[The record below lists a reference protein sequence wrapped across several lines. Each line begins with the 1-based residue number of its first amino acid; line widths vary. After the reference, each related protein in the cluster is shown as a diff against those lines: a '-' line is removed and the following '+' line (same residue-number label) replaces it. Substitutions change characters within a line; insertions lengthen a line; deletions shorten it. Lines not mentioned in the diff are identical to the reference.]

1 MKPENIM
8 SLICFGMFL
17 LLVTGLPLGAQTPVT
32 DSRLLLWLDAGDMNA
47 DGVVDSFTDGS
58 AAGNWQD
65 KSGNGFTCTVSATPP
80 VRKSNIVGGQPVVRL
95 NGNAGYWST
104 TITTNALPPLSNTVF
119 VVTSLQTLT
128 NDDNLLYLGDY
139 YDLTP
144 NWYWWGFSYGKSASN
159 LNFGSYYGNDRSL
172 STTQTLSAATFYL
185 LTGTAAAATNQFFL
199 NGYSQ
204 GISTV
209 AVTPQINSAAT
220 LWIGKAQGP
229 LAVNQWYHNGDIAE
243 ILIYKGVL
251 SPGEL
256 NQVGRYLSD
265 KYGLST
271 SYPNMPPTVDNA
283 NGATQVTP
291 SSASLNGTL
300 RIIGGV
306 PATVF
311 VYWGTTDGVTNASAW
326 GHTNVFAGNPA
337 IGALTTNVTGLSSNT
352 PYFYRYCATN
362 ASGVS
367 WAPSSSQFTPGVVWP
382 LVSLVGQWAFD
393 STNDSTGNFGPLLL
407 GRGAYINNGRLVV
420 SATVLSNESYAYS
433 GVYTGPTITQKTLV
447 AWLYLDSLTN
457 NAGSALS
464 IQKPVPSPIYEVF
477 DGIVYAERT
486 TNQWMAGSEGWNRC
500 PINNSGI
507 SETSDPNTLIQM
519 AIVYKAD
526 NSITL
531 YRNGTQYASYT
542 QGTLPVYAAAS
553 NTFAIF
559 GARCKNTG
567 TNTYAGWMSAHIE
580 EARIYATAL
589 AQADIQNLSPT
600 PTTGGLDPSVTNSGT
615 TNVAATSATLCGSLV
630 STGASP
636 TTVSVFWGP
645 ADGGIAASAWSNQIP
660 LGTCTVATLPAAYSA
675 NITGLVYGTTYYY
688 TFYASNAHGIAWAPA
703 SQMFQTGTLVG
714 QWTFEE
720 GSVTDSTG
728 FFAPLQLVNGA
739 YISKGRLVVS
749 APSQSYAYSGLYS
762 GPTFTQKTLVAW
774 LYLDSLTNN
783 AGSALSIQKPIGV
796 PETFDGI
803 VYAERTAN
811 QWMAGSD
818 NWYRSLLNNSG
829 ISETSDPNTLIQ
841 MAIVYKADN
850 SITLYR
856 NGTQYAS
863 YTQGTLQQYAAASNT
878 FAIFGARCKNT
889 GLNTFAGWMSA
900 HIEEARIYA
909 TALTQSQI
917 QNLAPYYVS
926 NRGTVYFIR

>member
-1 MKPENIM
+1 M
-8 SLICFGMFL
+8 SLIYLGLCL

-47 DGVVDSFTDGS
+47 DGVADSFTDGS

-65 KSGNGFTCTVSATPP
+65 KSGNGFTCTVSTTPP

-271 SYPNMPPTVDNA
+271 SYPNMPPIVDNA

-311 VYWGTTDGVTNASAW
+311 VYWGTTDGATNASDW
-326 GHTNVFAGNPA
+326 GHTTVFLGNPTV
-337 IGALTTNVTGLSSNT
+337 GSLTTNVTGLSSGT

-362 ASGVS
+362 AYGVS
-367 WAPSSSQFTPGVVWP
+367 WASSSSGFTPGVSWP
-382 LVSLVGQWAFD
+382 LVSLVGQWTFEEG
-393 STNDSTGNFGPLLL
+393 SLNDATGYFGPLQLKN
-407 GRGAYINNGRLVV
+407 GAYISKGRLVV
-420 SATVLSNESYAYS
+420 SGPSQSYAYS
-433 GVYTGPTITQKTLV
+433 GVYTGPAITQKTLV

-464 IQKPVPSPIYEVF
+464 IQKPIPSPIYEVF

-519 AIVYKAD
+519 AIVYK
-526 NSITL
+526 S
-531 YRNGTQYASYT
+531 
-542 QGTLPVYAAAS
+542 
-553 NTFAIF
+553 
-559 GARCKNTG
+559 
-567 TNTYAGWMSAHIE
+567 
-580 EARIYATAL
+580 
-589 AQADIQNLSPT
+589 
-600 PTTGGLDPSVTNSGT
+600 
-615 TNVAATSATLCGSLV
+615 
-630 STGASP
+630 
-636 TTVSVFWGP
+636 
-645 ADGGIAASAWSNQIP
+645 
-660 LGTCTVATLPAAYSA
+660 
-675 NITGLVYGTTYYY
+675 
-688 TFYASNAHGIAWAPA
+688 
-703 SQMFQTGTLVG
+703 
-714 QWTFEE
+714 
-720 GSVTDSTG
+720 
-728 FFAPLQLVNGA
+728 
-739 YISKGRLVVS
+739 
-749 APSQSYAYSGLYS
+749 
-762 GPTFTQKTLVAW
+762 
-774 LYLDSLTNN
+774 
-783 AGSALSIQKPIGV
+783 
-796 PETFDGI
+796 
-803 VYAERTAN
+803 
-811 QWMAGSD
+811 
-818 NWYRSLLNNSG
+818 
-829 ISETSDPNTLIQ
+829 
-841 MAIVYKADN
+841 DN

-889 GLNTFAGWMSA
+889 GTNTYTGWMSA

-909 TALTQSQI
+909 SVLSLTQI
-917 QNLAPYYVS
+917 QSLTPLSRNHGFVFS
-926 NRGTVYFIR
+926 VY